1 METHVNTPQVI
12 FNLPQRLL
20 VPLFQRP
27 YVWDE
32 ERQWQPLWQ
41 DVERIADKVLAQD
54 HSAKHFLGAV
64 VLQQEANSTGTLI
77 VRTVIDG
84 QQRLTTL
91 QLLFDA
97 IHEEIRKLGFED
109 IARRLVD
116 LVENSA
122 HQRRSP
128 EDQFKVWPTNR
139 DRDAFAEVMGT
150 PQPNYAALENKASK
164 IVKAHAYFAHQAHA
178 WLTSDE
184 QDAVQR
190 ASALVDAVATRL
202 QIVSIDLKADEDA
215 QEIFETLNARGTP
228 LSAADLIKNLVF
240 QRLDATPEEAEKSY
254 HAYWEQFETEFWET
268 EVNSGRVLWSRSS
281 LFLTQW
287 LTSQTQQDIPARE
300 VFTSFKRHLDD
311 HVSDVSILLAHLRKC
326 ADIYQG
332 HIEAAA
338 KKHEPLDP
346 VQMFVY
352 RIGEMQSEIMR
363 PILIWL
369 TDPQLPQVPHDQL
382 LITISSLESWLVR
395 RTLVR
400 EKSAGQNR
408 FVIDLLGQMAHGSR
422 EDVGT
427 RTVTFLADQTADTA
441 YWPDDETVRNSLA
454 DMLVYRRI
462 SRGRLRMILEAIE
475 DHKRGFTT
483 GQRSAKGEQPVVR
496 NQCTIEHVMP
506 QRWGQHWPLEEGEA
520 ASERDAIVHTL
531 GNLTLVSE
539 SLNPSLSNAAW
550 SGPIGKRQALNS
562 YSSIK
567 LTSDIISRA
576 DISGGGWTEE
586 LIQERTESLVEEILS
601 IWPVPRGHTNE
612 ARRGGGDP
620 SGIAV
625 KDLITA
631 GLLNP
636 GQKLEGAAP
645 KFRHCKATVLADG
658 RIDVDG
664 NPYDTPSGA
673 GKATA
678 KRSVNGWSYWRLEG
692 ENGLK
697 LLDLR
702 RQLLPSEGEITLGP
716 FPMQD
721 LQEWWTKDTGA
732 LEQLALA
739 ITDGLLARPGVF
751 RAMFGKG
758 CFRVGRYWAFDED
771 QPNVLVG
778 VPKTPRP
785 ESPQSPIWA
794 RYGHSTHQFATASRR
809 LLDGAP
815 GAFID
820 DESGDLWIPLAIDPG
835 LRDSDLVSDMTD
847 QVLNLD
853 RVARGQLTT
862 S

>member
-54 HSAKHFLGAV
+54 HTAKHFLGAV
-64 VLQQEANSTGTLI
+64 VLQQEAHSIGTLI

-97 IHEEIRKLGFED
+97 IHEEIGKLGFED

-139 DRDAFAEVMGT
+139 DRDAFAEVMST
-150 PQPNYAALENKASK
+150 PHPNYAILEHKGSK
-164 IVKAHAYFAHQAHA
+164 IVKAHAYFAHQAHM
-178 WLTSDE
+178 WLTADSE
-184 QDAVQR
+184 GAIQR

-240 QRLDATPEEAEKSY
+240 QRLDATPEEAEKAY

-268 EVNSGRVLWSRSS
+268 EISSGRVLWSRSS

-311 HVSDVSILLAHLRKC
+311 RVSDVIDLLTHLRAC

-363 PILIWL
+363 PVLIWL
-369 TDPQLPQVPHDQL
+369 TDPQLPQIPRDELQM
-382 LITISSLESWLVR
+382 TISALESWLVR

-427 RTVTFLADQTADTA
+427 RTVNFLADQTADTA

-454 DMLVYRRI
+454 DMQIYRRI

-475 DHKRGFTT
+475 DHKRGFGPGHRT
-483 GQRSAKGEQPVVR
+483 AKGEQPVVR
-496 NQCTIEHVMP
+496 TQCTIEHVMP
-506 QRWGQHWPLEEGEA
+506 QRWGQHWPLGPDEA
-520 ASERDAIVHTL
+520 ASERDATVQTL

-550 SGPIGKRQALNS
+550 DGDKGKRKALNR

-567 LTSDIISRA
+567 LTSDIITRA
-576 DISGGGWTEE
+576 DNSGEGWTED
-586 LIQERTESLVEEILS
+586 LIQERTESLVDDILA

-612 ARRGGGDP
+612 GRRGGSDP
-620 SGIAV
+620 SGITV
-625 KDLITA
+625 KDLIA
-631 GLLNP
+631 SGLLQP
-636 GQKLEGAAP
+636 GQKLVGAAP
-645 KFRHCKATVLADG
+645 KFRHFTATVLADG

-664 NPYDTPSGA
+664 SPYDTPSGA

-678 KRSVNGWSYWRLEG
+678 KRNVNGWSYWRLDKDG
-692 ENGLK
+692 GQK
-697 LLDLR
+697 LIELR
-702 RQLLPSEGEITLGP
+702 RQLIPSETDISVGP
-716 FPMQD
+716 FPRES
-721 LQEWWTKDTGA
+721 LNRWWTKDTTG

-739 ITDGLLARPGVF
+739 ITDALPARPGEF
-751 RAMFGKG
+751 RSMFGKG
-758 CFRVGRYWAFDED
+758 HFRVGRYWAYDED
-771 QPNVLVG
+771 APNVLIG
-778 VPKTPRP
+778 VPKTPRQ
-785 ESPQSPIWA
+785 EDEGSPIWA
-794 RYGHSTHQFATASRR
+794 RYGRGTNQFAAASER
-809 LLDGAP
+809 LQQGVDSCSVDADSGA
-815 GAFID
+815 
-820 DESGDLWIPLAIDPG
+820 LWIPLSIQSSLQDA
-835 LRDSDLVSDMTD
+835 DLVHDMVE
-847 QVLNLD
+847 QVLRLD
-853 RVARGQLTT
+853 RVARGA
-862 S
+862 SE